1 MNRARNLSSKVSLD
15 EGLLFL
21 QQYPFT
27 IDLVIDRQSN
37 RILFVFYLFFQLI
50 SQVLINMS
58 ACKCRVVLTFCQ
70 VYIDFKYER
79 SSLRKGAHGDVCAG
93 FPRILSLLAVFNT
106 PSRLTA
112 AVPRIFGISG
122 FRPLPSLC
130 LCIACPLF
138 A

>member
-1 MNRARNLSSKVSLD
+1 
-15 EGLLFL
+15 
-21 QQYPFT
+21 
-27 IDLVIDRQSN
+27 
-37 RILFVFYLFFQLI
+37 
-50 SQVLINMS
+50 MS
-58 ACKCRVVLTFCQ
+58 PCKCTVVLTFFQ

-79 SSLRKGAHGDVCAG
+79 SSLRKGAHGYVCAG